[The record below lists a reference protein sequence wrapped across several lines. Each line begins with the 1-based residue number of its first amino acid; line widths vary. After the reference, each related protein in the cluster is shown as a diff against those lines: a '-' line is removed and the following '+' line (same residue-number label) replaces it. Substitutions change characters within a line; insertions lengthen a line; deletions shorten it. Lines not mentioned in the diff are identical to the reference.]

1 VKIGVDSSVIVAG
14 VHANHPLH
22 AAAAR
27 WLVKALSVDELVVCH
42 HTILEAY
49 AVLTSLPGS
58 FRVTPSEARDLLTAT
73 VKGNMTVAG
82 VEPGGTWQILESLV
96 PQSVTGGR
104 SYDAFV
110 ASVLHAHGVPAV
122 ATFNAKHF
130 AGLIEG
136 LSVIDPSHTGAP

>member
-1 VKIGVDSSVIVAG
+1 MKIGVDSSVIVAG
-14 VHANHPLH
+14 IHANHPFH

-27 WLVKALSVDELVVCH
+27 WLVTSLSVNELVVCH

-58 FRVTPSEARDLLTAT
+58 YRVTPSEARDLLTAT
-73 VKGNMTVAG
+73 VKANMTVAG
-82 VEPGGTWQILESLV
+82 FAPGNTWQILESLV
-96 PQSVTGGR
+96 LRSVTGGR

-110 ASVLHAHGVPAV
+110 ASVLHAHGVHSV

-130 AGLIEG
+130 TGLIEG
-136 LSVIDPSHTGAP
+136 LSVIDPVDTVAP